1 MRTWAFGACA
11 RAAGTR
17 ACAIPLDATC
27 ASWAAQ
33 CDVCFLGRREYGTFR
48 LYSGNDGSTEKQL
61 GRALTLYLE
70 HLHSEGMSPAGL
82 APLLVA
88 LGFARCLLDCA
99 ARRSANTVGVAFA
112 GAYVTYMVVFHLLA
126 NLPLDQPLYLGVH
139 VRFWMQAHLIAY
151 GWLGL
156 GAASVLRL
164 AVSLVSAARLSIRKG
179 ASVEQGVASGV
190 AARLVC
196 ASASCAVIVLQL
208 CRHFDMMDQ
217 VSPAM
222 RLGMSVNP

>member
-1 MRTWAFGACA
+1 M
-11 RAAGTR
+11 R
-17 ACAIPLDATC
+17 ACAFLWRVC
-27 ASWAAQ
+27 ACCRDNSLRNTSR

-70 HLHSEGMSPAGL
+70 HLHGEGMSPAGL

-112 GAYVTYMVVFHLLA
+112 GAYVTYMVVFHMLA

-156 GAASVLRL
+156 GAAAVLRL
-164 AVSLVSAARLSIRKG
+164 AVTLVSAARLSIRKVYTK
-179 ASVEQGVASGV
+179 ASVEQGVGSRV

-196 ASASCAVIVLQL
+196 GSASCAVIVLQL
-208 CRHFDMMDQ
+208 SRQLDMMDQ
-217 VSPAM
+217 VSPAT
-222 RLGMSVNP
+222 RLRMSVNP